1 MSTSKKSI
9 DEQSKKV
16 SKVFIWTFIIFEGIF
31 ILLAL
36 PSVGE
41 KPFLGFG
48 SAGGFIIVTVVSL
61 IISFFIALIYGASR
75 RGMQI
80 GDILEA
86 KHKEIKSKGNAL
98 DILKERYAKG
108 EVSNRKYEEIK
119 KELKEHN

>member
-1 MSTSKKSI
+1 MANI

-16 SKVFIWTFIIFEGIF
+16 SKVFIWTFIIVEVIF
-31 ILLAL
+31 VLLAL
-36 PSVGE
+36 PYAGE

-48 SAGGFIIVTVVSL
+48 SAGGFVLVAVFSL
-61 IISFFIALIYGASR
+61 GVAFFVALIYGAAR

-86 KHKEIKSKGNAL
+86 KHKEIRSNGNAL

-108 EVSNRKYEEIK
+108 EISKKEYEEMK
-119 KELKEHN
+119 KELG